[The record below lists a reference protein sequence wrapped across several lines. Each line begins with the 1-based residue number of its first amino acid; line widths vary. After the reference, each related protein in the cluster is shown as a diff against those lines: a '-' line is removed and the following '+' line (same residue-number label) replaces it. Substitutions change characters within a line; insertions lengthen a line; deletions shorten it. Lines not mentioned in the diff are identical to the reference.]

1 MLTSVL
7 SNSSLVSSVE
17 DDSLNY
23 MPSISS
29 PSSLVVSHE
38 DPPDNSNKVD
48 VCLESQKAVKN
59 ILLHFKCDTWMAQI
73 PFCVLLPQLSYSPGE
88 LTFNEHSNVLEY
100 CKPSY
105 KNMKVYFNPVKY
117 PTVTKDNDSGFVALC

>member
-17 DDSLNY
+17 GDSLNY

-29 PSSLVVSHE
+29 LSSLVASHE

-59 ILLHFKCDTWMAQI
+59 FFLHFKCDT
-73 PFCVLLPQLSYSPGE
+73 
-88 LTFNEHSNVLEY
+88 
-100 CKPSY
+100 
-105 KNMKVYFNPVKY
+105 
-117 PTVTKDNDSGFVALC
+117 